1 MARNPR
7 RPSNREH
14 ARRRTAERH
23 AAELNSMLRATAAG
37 TAEHSH
43 AVERL
48 ALRIADHLGL
58 DGELRRTVGLAAR
71 LHDIGKY
78 AIPSSVLEKNAPL
91 SPYEWEMMRDH
102 TVFGEEILRGGSDM
116 DAVARY
122 VRHAHERWDGKGY
135 PDGLAG
141 EQIPLV
147 SRIIFCADAYDAICT
162 DRPYRRGASPAEG
175 LAEIRSC
182 SGTQFDPRV
191 VDALARALRPELYRR
206 SGRVRH
212 RRHARLLSAM
222 AVFLIGAIGTAAA
235 AVTSESGPSLAGPS
249 QVRSAP
255 ANALSS
261 ARPGALT
268 PPIPSS
274 PGQGQPG
281 RARRPHRP
289 SPAQIVPAVTEPTRR
304 PVVRVPEPTRDRE
317 LEWGSKAVP
326 PRPRPP
332 LEPPATPP
340 SWRAAVQRP
349 RRRPPCRTRFRF
361 FPCPTRPRSWTT
373 YRASRANPAGADSA
387 QRTPAV
393 S

>member
-1 MARNPR
+1 
-7 RPSNREH
+7 
-14 ARRRTAERH
+14 
-23 AAELNSMLRATAAG
+23 MLRATAAG

-71 LHDIGKY
+71 LHDIGKS
-78 AIPSSVLEKNAPL
+78 AIPSSVLEKDAPL
-91 SPYEWEMMRDH
+91 SAYEWEMMRDH

-235 AVTSESGPSLAGPS
+235 AVTNGSGPSPAGPS

-261 ARPGALT
+261 AQPGALT
-268 PPIPSS
+268 PPTPSS
-274 PGQGQPG
+274 PGRATRKGPTAAEGLPGADRAGGDRTHSQTGGAGTRTDVRQGARGGEQGGAPVASPSPGTSGDTTVVDSGSSTTPPTTALSDQVPVLTLPDPSSLLDDVPGVSSQPG
-281 RARRPHRP
+281 
-289 SPAQIVPAVTEPTRR
+289 
-304 PVVRVPEPTRDRE
+304 
-317 LEWGSKAVP
+317 G
-326 PRPRPP
+326 
-332 LEPPATPP
+332 
-340 SWRAAVQRP
+340 
-349 RRRPPCRTRFRF
+349 
-361 FPCPTRPRSWTT
+361 
-373 YRASRANPAGADSA
+373 G
-387 QRTPAV
+387 
-393 S
+393 